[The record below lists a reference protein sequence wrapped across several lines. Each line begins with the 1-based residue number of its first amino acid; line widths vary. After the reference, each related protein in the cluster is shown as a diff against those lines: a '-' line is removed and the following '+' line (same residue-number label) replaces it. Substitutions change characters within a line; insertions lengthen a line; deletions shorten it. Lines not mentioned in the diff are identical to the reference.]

1 LPTRAGIPG
10 EIQVNSPEMIYAK
23 EPEALSRVLLGD
35 DTYNAV
41 AAKANVEGGLGHKY
55 YEEWRVLD
63 PNSVEAKAIA
73 ERSRAYYDAIR
84 GSSGN

>member
-1 LPTRAGIPG
+1 VERSAD
-10 EIQVNSPEMIYAK
+10 
-23 EPEALSRVLLGD
+23 ALGRLLGD

-41 AAKANVEGGLGHKY
+41 AAKANVEGGLGQKY

-73 ERSRAYYDAIR
+73 NQRQSLLRRDKGEQWQLILKRF
-84 GSSGN
+84 

>member
-1 LPTRAGIPG
+1 MERSAD
-10 EIQVNSPEMIYAK
+10 
-23 EPEALSRVLLGD
+23 ALGRLLGD

-63 PNSVEAKAIA
+63 PNSAEAKAIA
-73 ERSRAYYDAIR
+73 NQSKAYYDTIR